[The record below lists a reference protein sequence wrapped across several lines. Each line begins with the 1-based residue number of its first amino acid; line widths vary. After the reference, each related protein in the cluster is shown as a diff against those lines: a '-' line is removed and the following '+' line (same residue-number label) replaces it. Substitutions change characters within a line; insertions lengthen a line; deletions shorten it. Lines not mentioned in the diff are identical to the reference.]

1 MEEFDISVLKAVSLP
16 IGFSRDLDHRHN
28 TLSGLSESET
38 TVLILVGV
46 AVGVSIVL
54 GIMCCVYCRLR
65 AEHDAFSKDKVMGGS
80 LRRMWER
87 FQGMRQK
94 RRDRNASTRVPLM
107 RPGHLDN
114 DDQLDAEDVASIR
127 V

>member
-1 MEEFDISVLKAVSLP
+1 MSVLKAVSLP
-16 IGFSRDLDHRHN
+16 IGYSRDLDHRHN
-28 TLSGLSESET
+28 VLSGLSESET
-38 TVLILVGV
+38 VILILVGV
-46 AVGVSIVL
+46 AVGCSVVL
-54 GIMCCVYCRLR
+54 GVVCCFYCRLR

-94 RRDRNASTRVPLM
+94 RRDRNASARQPLM
-107 RPGHLDN
+107 RPGRMED
-114 DDQLDAEDVASIR
+114 DDQLDAEDVANIR